1 MRPRVLSEP
10 ASRPA
15 SAERPVT
22 PTLKSFHISR
32 RGKLLCHDS
41 GGSSSTRSVVGRNQ
55 LRRRAASASLCEL
68 GEPRRRAVVSAEF
81 SSACELGER
90 RSEASTARSYR
101 RNSHRRVSWVSGVE
115 GVEPALRG
123 SLSAPVRQPRRYRT
137 PPTFN
142 PLILPVQRRRRST
155 ECWLSDHRVSENP
168 RCWHSSFTLLTPGM
182 TQTLHKV
189 EISLSFFFIST
200 Q

>member
-1 MRPRVLSEP
+1 MQRDQLQVEGMRPRVLSEP
-10 ASRPA
+10 VSRPA

-41 GGSSSTRSVVGRNQ
+41 GGSSTTRSAVGRNQ

-68 GEPRRRAVVSAEF
+68 GE
-81 SSACELGER
+81 R
-90 RSEASTARSYR
+90 RSEASTARSSR
-101 RNSHRRVSWVSGVE
+101 RNSLRRVSWVSGVE

-123 SLSAPVRQPRRYRT
+123 ILSAPVRQPRRYRT
-137 PPTFN
+137 PPTFS
-142 PLILPVQRRRRST
+142 PLILPVQRQLRST
-155 ECWLSDHRVSENP
+155 ECWLSEHRASENRP
-168 RCWHSSFTLLTPGM
+168 CWHSSFTLLTPGM

-189 EISLSFFFIST
+189 EISLFFFIST
-200 Q
+200 K

>member
-1 MRPRVLSEP
+1 MRHSDEVQRDQLQVEGMRPRVLSEP

-90 RSEASTARSYR
+90 RSKASTARG
-101 RNSHRRVSWVSGVE
+101 RVGGILVGV
-115 GVEPALRG
+115 
-123 SLSAPVRQPRRYRT
+123 
-137 PPTFN
+137 
-142 PLILPVQRRRRST
+142 
-155 ECWLSDHRVSENP
+155 
-168 RCWHSSFTLLTPGM
+168 
-182 TQTLHKV
+182 
-189 EISLSFFFIST
+189 
-200 Q
+200 